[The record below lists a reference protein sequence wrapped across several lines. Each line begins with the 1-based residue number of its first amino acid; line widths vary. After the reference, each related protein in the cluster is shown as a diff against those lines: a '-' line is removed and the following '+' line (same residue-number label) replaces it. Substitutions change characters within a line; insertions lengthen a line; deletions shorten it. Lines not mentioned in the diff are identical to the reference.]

1 MAIQLQKTL
10 RKFPP
15 CRAACPA
22 HVNVQAYV
30 ALIQKGLF
38 KEAVEVIRRD
48 MPFPAICGRVC
59 FSPCEDACAR
69 VNVDQAV
76 AIRGLKRIVA
86 DIEREMGKV
95 TAKPVPKKYGEKVA
109 VIGAG
114 PAGLTAAYEL
124 AKLGYPVTVFERMP
138 EPGGMMRYCIPEFRL
153 EKFVVANEIAYIQET
168 GVEIKT
174 GVEFGRDITIQSL
187 KEDGYKAIFIA
198 IGTQL
203 GSKLNIPGEDLEGV
217 INAVDFLRAVN
228 SGKPI
233 KVGKRV
239 AVVGGGNT
247 AIDAART
254 AKKLGARE
262 VIVLYRRSRE
272 EMPAHPYE
280 VELAERDG
288 IIFYFLV
295 APTRII
301 GENGKVKAIECVR
314 MRLGEPDSTGR
325 RRPIPI
331 SFSEH
336 QYEVEMVI
344 PAIGQIAE
352 TNLLPRE
359 ILIERN
365 GDLQV
370 NYDPVTLATN
380 IPGVFVGGD
389 LATGPASIIEAVAAG
404 KRAAESIHLYLR
416 GMDMLRDRESQIT
429 EVTWVKNWNLLEKK
443 DRRYYPPVE
452 KPHMSFEEAIEYLEQ
467 LKGRARF
474 EAFRCLECG
483 PCAECLAN
491 LDLCEGD
498 KAVVNEGKCVGCNVC
513 AVVCPFGAIKKNS
526 RRVAQVDEDLCKGCG
541 ICASRCPERAI
552 EMKKLTDDEILKVV
566 VKSLM
571 EAAE

>member
-1 MAIQLQKTL
+1 
-10 RKFPP
+10 
-15 CRAACPA
+15 
-22 HVNVQAYV
+22 
-30 ALIQKGLF
+30 
-38 KEAVEVIRRD
+38 
-48 MPFPAICGRVC
+48 
-59 FSPCEDACAR
+59 
-69 VNVDQAV
+69 
-76 AIRGLKRIVA
+76 
-86 DIEREMGKV
+86 
-95 TAKPVPKKYGEKVA
+95 
-109 VIGAG
+109 
-114 PAGLTAAYEL
+114 
-124 AKLGYPVTVFERMP
+124 
-138 EPGGMMRYCIPEFRL
+138 
-153 EKFVVANEIAYIQET
+153 
-168 GVEIKT
+168 
-174 GVEFGRDITIQSL
+174 
-187 KEDGYKAIFIA
+187 
-198 IGTQL
+198 
-203 GSKLNIPGEDLEGV
+203 
-217 INAVDFLRAVN
+217 
-228 SGKPI
+228 
-233 KVGKRV
+233 
-239 AVVGGGNT
+239 
-247 AIDAART
+247 
-254 AKKLGARE
+254 
-262 VIVLYRRSRE
+262 
-272 EMPAHPYE
+272 
-280 VELAERDG
+280 
-288 IIFYFLV
+288 
-295 APTRII
+295 
-301 GENGKVKAIECVR
+301 
-314 MRLGEPDSTGR
+314 
-325 RRPIPI
+325 
-331 SFSEH
+331 
-336 QYEVEMVI
+336 
-344 PAIGQIAE
+344 AIGQIAE